1 MRPLAIS
8 AAALAAAAL
17 SIAPAAI
24 PPGTL
29 GAQTATRAASPAAA
43 DSLSIDAIF
52 RRGDFRGASM
62 PSVVWLANGR
72 SYLDLRSDPAGGTDI
87 VRIDLVTGD
96 TTEMADAAALV
107 APNGSRLTVEE
118 VTLSDDESKALLFH
132 DSERVWRSNTRGR
145 YTVLDFA
152 TKRTTPVSTREG
164 GQMFAKFSPDGRKV
178 AFVREN
184 DLWVSDL
191 ASGTEQ
197 RLTTDGSETIINGT
211 TDWVY
216 EEELGLRDAF
226 RWSPDGTRI
235 AFWRF
240 DQSAVP
246 EFPLVNQL
254 ELYPEIETLR
264 YPKAGEPNSR
274 VRVGVLRLDGGAVRW
289 IDVGADTGIYIAR
302 MQWVGND
309 SVSLQRLPRSQNRV
323 DLLMASATTGG
334 TRTIMTDRDSAY
346 VDVEGDGVRWIDGGK
361 RFLWLSDRSGWR
373 QVWLYDRSGKVVRQ
387 VTRDGVDVL
396 SIVAVDERSG
406 AVYVTAA
413 APTPTQ
419 RQLFAHSLNGRGEP
433 RRVTAAPG
441 SHRLTIGPTF
451 RYAVDVHSDAD
462 SPPTATLLELPSW
475 RRVRTLESNAALA
488 SRVAALG
495 LRSPEFFKV
504 PLPNGMLL
512 DAVRILPADFDST
525 RRYPVL
531 MYVYGGPAAPTV
543 SDAWTG
549 SRYLWHQL
557 LAQKGVVVVSVDNR
571 GAAWRGRDFRKITQ
585 FQLGKV
591 ESQDQID
598 AARWLQRQPWVNGEE
613 IGIWGW
619 SYGGYL
625 SSLTAAKG
633 GDLFEMAIAVAPVT
647 DFRLYDTIYTERFMG
662 LPSENAEGYRES
674 APQNHVAGL
683 TADYLI
689 VHGTGDDNVHPQ
701 NTIQMIKKL
710 EEAGKPFSMLLYPN
724 LTHSISGGNAQ
735 HHLYESMTRFVLE
748 SLGPVARPV
757 M

>member
-1 MRPLAIS
+1 MRLSALA
-8 AAALAAAAL
+8 AAALAAAGMLLTPSPAL
-17 SIAPAAI
+17 RAQGAPA
-24 PPGTL
+24 G
-29 GAQTATRAASPAAA
+29 RAATA
-43 DSLSIDAIF
+43 DSLTIEAIF
-52 RRGDFRGASM
+52 QRGAYRGASM
-62 PSVVWLANGR
+62 PGVVWLADGR
-72 SYLDLRSDPAGGTDI
+72 SYLDLRADPAGGTDI

-96 TTEMADAAALV
+96 TTELADAATLV
-107 APNGSRLTVEE
+107 APDGSRLTVEE
-118 VTLSDDESKALLFH
+118 VALSADESKALLYH
-132 DSERVWRSNTRGR
+132 NSVRVWRSNTRGR
-145 YTVLDFA
+145 YTVLDVA

-164 GQMFAKFSPDGRKV
+164 LQMFAKLSPDGRQV
-178 AFVREN
+178 AFVRDN
-184 DLWVSDL
+184 DLWVADL
-191 ASGTEQ
+191 ASGAER
-197 RLTTDGSETIINGT
+197 RLTSDGSETIINGT

-246 EFPLVNQL
+246 EFPMVDELG
-254 ELYPEIETLR
+254 LYPEVETLR
-264 YPKAGEPNSR
+264 YPKAGEANSR
-274 VRVGVLRLDGGAVRW
+274 VQVGVLTLANGAVRW

-302 MQWVGND
+302 MQWVGRD
-309 SVSLQRLPRSQNRV
+309 SLSIQRLPRAQNRV

-334 TRTIMTDRDSAY
+334 TRTIMSDRDSAY
-346 VDVEGDGVRWIDGGK
+346 VDVEGDAVRWIDGGR

-373 QVWLYDRSGKVVRQ
+373 QVWLHDRSGTPVRQ

-396 SIVAVDERSG
+396 SIEAVDERAG
-406 AVYVTAA
+406 TVYVTAA

-419 RQLFAHSLNGRGEP
+419 RQVYAHALSGRGEP
-433 RRVTAAPG
+433 RRITTAPG
-441 SHRLTIGPTF
+441 AHRLSIGPTF

-462 SPPTATLLELPSW
+462 TPPVATLHDFPSM
-475 RRVRTLESNAALA
+475 RRVRVLESNAQLA
-488 SRVAALG
+488 SSLASLG
-495 LRSPEFFKV
+495 LRAPEFFTV
-504 PLPNGMLL
+504 PLPNGTRL

-543 SDAWTG
+543 TDQWSG

-585 FQLGKV
+585 FALGSV

-598 AARWLQRQPWVNGEE
+598 AARWLARQSWVNGEE

-633 GDLFEMAIAVAPVT
+633 GDLFDMAIAVAPVT
-647 DFRLYDTIYTERFMG
+647 DWRLYDTIYTERFMG
-662 LPSENAEGYRES
+662 LPSANAKGYDES
-674 APQNHVAGL
+674 APQSHVAGL
-683 TADYLI
+683 TAKYLI

-701 NTIQMIKKL
+701 NTMQMAKKL
-710 EEAGKPFSMLLYPN
+710 QEAGKPFSMLLYPN

-735 HHLYESMTRFVLE
+735 YHLYRSMTEFVLDN
-748 SLGPVARPV
+748 LGPVARPV

>member
-1 MRPLAIS
+1 MRLSALA
-8 AAALAAAAL
+8 AVALAAAGTLLTPSPDLRAQG
-17 SIAPAAI
+17 APA
-24 PPGTL
+24 GR
-29 GAQTATRAASPAAA
+29 TATA
-43 DSLSIDAIF
+43 DSLTIEAIF
-52 RRGDFRGASM
+52 QRGAYRGASM
-62 PSVVWLANGR
+62 PSVVWLADGR
-72 SYLDLRSDPAGGTDI
+72 SYLDLRADPAGGTDI

-107 APNGSRLTVEE
+107 APDGSRLEVEE
-118 VTLSDDESKALLFH
+118 VTLSADESKALLYH
-132 DSERVWRSNTRGR
+132 NSVRVWRSNTRGR

-164 GQMFAKFSPDGRKV
+164 LQMFAKLSPDGRQV
-178 AFVREN
+178 AFVRDN
-184 DLWVSDL
+184 DLWVADL
-191 ASGTEQ
+191 ASGAER
-197 RLTTDGSETIINGT
+197 RLTSDGSETIINGT

-246 EFPLVNQL
+246 EFPMVDELG
-254 ELYPEIETLR
+254 LYPEVETLR
-264 YPKAGEPNSR
+264 YPKAGEANSR
-274 VRVGVLRLDGGAVRW
+274 VQVGVLTLANGAVRW

-302 MQWVGND
+302 MQWVGRD
-309 SVSLQRLPRSQNRV
+309 SLSIQRLPRAQNRV

-334 TRTIMTDRDSAY
+334 TRTIMSDRDSAY
-346 VDVEGDGVRWIDGGK
+346 VDVEGDAVRWIDGDR

-373 QVWLYDRSGKVVRQ
+373 QVWLYDRSGRPVRQ

-396 SIVAVDERSG
+396 SIEAVDERSG
-406 AVYVTAA
+406 TVYVTAA

-419 RQLFAHSLNGRGEP
+419 RQVFAHRLDGRGEP
-433 RRVTAAPG
+433 RRITTASGA
-441 SHRLTIGPTF
+441 HRLSIGPTF
-451 RYAVDVHSDAD
+451 RYAVDIHSDAD
-462 SPPTATLLELPSW
+462 SPPVATLHDFPSM
-475 RRVRTLESNAALA
+475 RRVRVLESNAELA
-488 SRVAALG
+488 SNLASLG
-495 LRSPEFFKV
+495 LRAPEFFTV
-504 PLPNGMLL
+504 PLPNGTRL

-543 SDAWTG
+543 TDQWSG

-585 FQLGKV
+585 FALGTV

-598 AARWLQRQPWVNGEE
+598 AARWLARQSWVNGEE

-633 GDLFEMAIAVAPVT
+633 GDLFDMAIAVAPVT
-647 DFRLYDTIYTERFMG
+647 DWRLYDTIYTERFMG
-662 LPSENAEGYRES
+662 LPSANAKGYEES
-674 APQNHVAGL
+674 APQSHVAGL
-683 TADYLI
+683 TARYLI

-701 NTIQMIKKL
+701 NTMQMAKKL
-710 EEAGKPFSMLLYPN
+710 QEAGKPFSMLLYPN

-735 HHLYESMTRFVLE
+735 YHLYRSMTEFVLDN
-748 SLGPVARPV
+748 LGPVVRPV